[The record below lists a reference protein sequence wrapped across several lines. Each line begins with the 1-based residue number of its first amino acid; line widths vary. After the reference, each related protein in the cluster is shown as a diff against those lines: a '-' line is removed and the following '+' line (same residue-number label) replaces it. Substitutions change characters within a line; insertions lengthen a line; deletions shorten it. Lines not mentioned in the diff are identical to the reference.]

1 MNYDVFPFFNELDL
15 LELRLTEL
23 DGVVDRFVISESD
36 ITFSGKRKPMHF
48 HDNRKRFD
56 RWRHK
61 IIYHP
66 VRDMVLTTDQPWH
79 REEAYRD
86 VIRDII
92 QPAPDDKITFTDADE
107 IPHPGVYEKFNPKD
121 GLCALDMMFLMYY
134 LNGRVYE
141 RWAFG
146 KIVSGLYWNQCTH
159 LNAIRFDGAPW
170 HLWWT
175 NGTLIFP
182 GGWHF
187 SWLGDRAKRML
198 KARSTA
204 HCNDRECHDFLRKLK
219 TDPTPDFGPRKKTRP
234 VEIDHRWPETVLRER
249 QKYERLGLIYRSEDD
264 LRGLVPTC

>member
-23 DGVVDRFVISESD
+23 DPVVDWFVISESD

-48 HDNRKRFD
+48 HDNRKRYD
-56 RWRHK
+56 RWRRK

-66 VRDMVLTTDQPWH
+66 VRNMILETKDAWR

-86 VIRDII
+86 VLRDVI
-92 QPAPDDKITFTDADE
+92 QPKPDDKITFTDADE
-107 IPHPGVYEKFNPKD
+107 IPHPKVYEKFDVKH

-146 KIVSGLYWNQCTH
+146 KIISGAYWNEVSH

-175 NGTLIFP
+175 NGRLISP

-187 SWLGDRAKRML
+187 SWLGDRTKRIL

-204 HCNDRECHDFLRKLK
+204 HCNDDHCHIFIQKLK
-219 TDPTPDFGPRKKTRP
+219 KDPAPDFGPRSKSRP
-234 VEIDHRWPETVLRER
+234 VEIDHRWPAALLHNRELQ
-249 QKYERLGLIYRSEDD
+249 QKLASYCYKTGACASQ
-264 LRGLVPTC
+264 P